1 MNFLTDGLQFNYD
14 GLIEKSVSI
23 GLQLLLIIIGY
34 FVLRAVG
41 KKLISTSL
49 SKASSKQRISTS
61 RMMTLEKLLINT
73 YGYTL
78 IFLLIV
84 MVFGVFDIQIGPL
97 IAGAGIIGLAIGF
110 GAQGLV
116 SDIVTGFFI
125 LLERQ
130 IEVGD
135 VVTTSGYNGVVE
147 EVGLR
152 TTQVR
157 SFDGTLN
164 FIPNRNINGISNH
177 SRGNMRAMVDIGISY
192 EDDIDHALRVLHEIC
207 ETFQQ
212 DERFREGPDVI
223 GVEEL
228 GASEITLRII
238 GHTAN
243 MEQYGAERDM
253 KKAIK
258 EAFDREGI
266 EIPYP
271 HQVFLQ
277 RKEES
282 AKQGTDPIG

>member
-14 GLIEKSVSI
+14 GLIENTVSI

-34 FVLRAVG
+34 FVLRAIG

-49 SKASSKQRISTS
+49 NKASSKQRISTS

-116 SDIVTGFFI
+116 SDVVTGFFI

-135 VVTTSGYNGVVE
+135 VITTSGYNGVVE

-192 EDDIDHALRVLHEIC
+192 EDDIDHALGVLQEIC
-207 ETFQQ
+207 ATFQQ

-223 GVEEL
+223 GVQEL

-258 EAFDREGI
+258 EAFDSEGI

-282 AKQGTDPIG
+282 AKQ

>member
-1 MNFLTDGLQFNYD
+1 MNFLTDGLNFNYD
-14 GLIEKSVSI
+14 GLIEVIISV
-23 GLQLLLIIIGY
+23 GLQLLLIVIGY

-41 KKLISTSL
+41 KKLISSSL
-49 SKASSKQRISTS
+49 NKASTKQRISTS
-61 RMMTLEKLLINT
+61 RMVTLEKLLLNT

-78 IFLLIV
+78 IFLLVV
-84 MVFGVFDIQIGPL
+84 MIFGVFDIQIGPL

-116 SDIVTGFFI
+116 SDVVTGFFI

-135 VVTTSGYNGVVE
+135 VITASGYNGVVE

-164 FIPNRNINGISNH
+164 FIPNRNITGISNH

-192 EDDIDHALRVLHEIC
+192 EDDIDHALRVLQGIC
-207 ETFQQ
+207 EDFQH

-223 GVEEL
+223 GVQEL
-228 GASEITLRII
+228 GASEVTLRII

-258 EAFDREGI
+258 EAFDNEGI

-277 RKEES
+277 RTEES
-282 AKQGTDPIG
+282 AKQ

>member
-1 MNFLTDGLQFNYD
+1 MNFLTDGLNFNYD
-14 GLIEKSVSI
+14 RLIEVIISV
-23 GLQLLLIIIGY
+23 GLQLLLIVIGY

-41 KKLISTSL
+41 KKLISSSL
-49 SKASSKQRISTS
+49 NKASTKQRISTS
-61 RMMTLEKLLINT
+61 RMVTLEKLLLNT

-78 IFLLIV
+78 IFLLVV
-84 MVFGVFDIQIGPL
+84 MIFGVFDIQIGPL

-116 SDIVTGFFI
+116 SDVVTGFFI

-135 VVTTSGYNGVVE
+135 VITTSGYNGVVE

-164 FIPNRNINGISNH
+164 FIPNRNITGISNH

-192 EDDIDHALRVLHEIC
+192 EDDIDHALRVLQEIC
-207 ETFQQ
+207 EDFQH

-223 GVEEL
+223 GVQEL
-228 GASEITLRII
+228 GASEVTLRII

-258 EAFDREGI
+258 EAFDKEGI

-277 RKEES
+277 RTEES
-282 AKQGTDPIG
+282 AKQ

>member
-164 FIPNRNINGISNH
+164 FIPNRYINGISNH

-282 AKQGTDPIG
+282 AKQ

>member
-14 GLIEKSVSI
+14 GLIEKTVSI

-49 SKASSKQRISTS
+49 NKASSKQRISTS

-73 YGYTL
+73 YGYAL

-116 SDIVTGFFI
+116 SDVVTGFFI

-135 VVTTSGYNGVVE
+135 VITTSGYNGVVE

-192 EDDIDHALRVLHEIC
+192 EDDIDHALRVLQEIC
-207 ETFQQ
+207 ESFQQ

-223 GVEEL
+223 GVQEL

-282 AKQGTDPIG
+282 AKQ

>member
-14 GLIEKSVSI
+14 GLIEKTVSI

-49 SKASSKQRISTS
+49 NKASSKQRISTS

-116 SDIVTGFFI
+116 SDVVTGFFI

-135 VVTTSGYNGVVE
+135 VITTSGYNGVVE

-192 EDDIDHALRVLHEIC
+192 EDDIDHALRVLQEIC
-207 ETFQQ
+207 ATFQK

-223 GVEEL
+223 GVQEL

-282 AKQGTDPIG
+282 AKQ